1 MLPQP
6 ESPACCPAPNTPK
19 QPMAAR
25 QPQGQGWAAPRPT
38 EPAGAIRAGGT
49 WEVSEL
55 FCLHFAQQL
64 FCQAAQPR
72 AGGTSCSPGAIKCPP
87 ACRTLPAVCVPHT
100 RCHPHGTT
108 AQLSFC
114 CLLTYPLLGTDK
126 EQLGFPSLIQ
136 ANNSLPVALTR
147 SHTSGTEMVGVRLK
161 TRRGK
166 RRPDKYSLFWFN
178 FREVESHGH

>member
-6 ESPACCPAPNTPK
+6 ECPACCPAPNTPK

-72 AGGTSCSPGAIKCPP
+72 AVGRAARLVPSSVLQPAGPSPQCVSHTRAAIHTVPQP
-87 ACRTLPAVCVPHT
+87 SSASAASSRTLYWGQT
-100 RCHPHGTT
+100 R
-108 AQLSFC
+108 
-114 CLLTYPLLGTDK
+114 
-126 EQLGFPSLIQ
+126 
-136 ANNSLPVALTR
+136 NSSAFLP
-147 SHTSGTEMVGVRLK
+147 
-161 TRRGK
+161 
-166 RRPDKYSLFWFN
+166 
-178 FREVESHGH
+178 